1 MSEKSLSP
9 ARSLGRGVIAAA
21 LACAIIAAAL
31 LSAAPAWHEHLHP
44 DATTNHLCVVTFFA
58 SGHCAAETAA
68 PPGGIP
74 EQPVLLATLTIPDV
88 PVLPRTDFFARLE
101 HAPPSL
107 A

>member
-1 MSEKSLSP
+1 MSEKSPSP
-9 ARSLGRGVIAAA
+9 VRSLSRCLVTAA

-31 LSAAPAWHEHLHP
+31 LSVAPAWHEHLHP
-44 DATTNHLCVVTFFA
+44 DTSTTHLCLVTFFV
-58 SGHCAAETAA
+58 SGHCATATIA
-68 PPGGIP
+68 PPAIVP

-88 PVLPRTDFFARLE
+88 PALPRTDFFARLE